1 MKIKIL
7 SLTVLLLPIF
17 SVVHAQTA
25 STNISDLF
33 PFAVQSHSSQGE
45 VDMQG
50 SARIEGTNGG
60 KLDFKNKDNLN
71 GKCDGRDCSIS
82 NNIAPDFDL
91 QWQDNWAFNDA
102 WQPKR
107 LPLPSFI
114 EYSASGED
122 LVCDW
127 NKNQGVTIKSD
138 VYKSIN
144 VVNNCKISSAN
155 INNIVKEKISVNG
168 SGTLYLAP
176 GHYWMD
182 SLELGGSGSI
192 QPLRDGDI
200 NLHIKNKLSLESSQ
214 ALGGPKSPVNI
225 TYYGNDDVDFKTS
238 VIGRLN
244 THAHL
249 KMSGNARLDS
259 LVQAKSIELQ
269 DSAKLTM
276 LPGSYWFDKFDISG
290 GAEILQPQAGDIN
303 LHIKNNVTIKI
314 SKLGASDRR
323 VNISNYN
330 ENVDLGNSL
339 TLHGDLNTRD
349 ELDLQGSSKLY
360 GAVRAKSLD
369 LQGSAELYL
378 TPGEYW
384 YEEVQLQGS
393 TKIHLTGDKLT
404 HLHIKDELETDG
416 SAKIN
421 ESDKP
426 LLIFLYG
433 NKKNDEGDVDLDGSS
448 EIHGYLYV
456 QGEVELQG
464 TAKIYGAVN
473 VVDLEMQGSSVI
485 YYKALSFSE
494 QLNHY
499 RLKYDSAAKN
509 MTAYACADNDCNFYY
524 QGLVK
529 KLHIKDGIN
538 NNNIADFKSFSKIS
552 ATESYTPKNKDQCV
566 QFSILN
572 SSTNPEPS
580 ATPALRCWKDGVPL
594 VDCKLCD
601 QEELPAVDLAGFVFG
616 DITITEQHLE
626 GITQGAILTL
636 DSINGNGSLT
646 SNQQLLTTGSP
657 VSLPLVVSYNQAESI
672 SLKIKA
678 IKNNVE
684 QFVKLNLVFVPK
696 SLAWINPSTAC
707 VNQNNQFL
715 YTEHNSKCQVLG
727 RAGEKVTLTLQAL
740 GENKRAIE
748 NYQMQKDGW
757 ITVAELNDEAK
768 LSNDPAAIVSLLNF
782 TNEQKIEHKVKTI
795 SLIQANVKAHCA
807 AYAVKNGDNCVLMTQ
822 GDTAILG
829 RTVPAYLQVTGIA
842 GDITDNVVY
851 AAQPESIKFV
861 TTPSFT
867 VLGFDTNNNSLP
879 SYSSEFAGG
888 LVVNSKLT
896 LETPLGINLVNPDIY
911 ISKTETNTGTPLIS
925 FNHEDLIFIK
935 NKPFSETPLTFPL
948 ELTIDRHELNNGAS
962 GKTTLAS
969 AEDKLRY
976 GFLSIDKLELPVNT
990 PGDMSVHLNYYGS
1003 STDSIR
1009 QDIKSNAGIA
1019 TLSSIFSLTP
1029 YSGVTTAKPTGLEFN
1044 EKIMEGKLV
1053 RLIKV
1058 PAHSSEWRGIVEM
1071 KADKWLKTYEN
1082 GLVNPSAELNIIND
1096 ARKRGNDRVFNRREV
1111 MR

>member
-1 MKIKIL
+1 MNVKC
-7 SLTVLLLPIF
+7 LTALLLLAPVF
-17 SVVHAQTA
+17 SLAQTQTA
-25 STNISDLF
+25 STSVSDLF
-33 PFAVQSHSSQGE
+33 PFAAQSHSNQGE
-45 VDMQG
+45 IDMQG
-50 SARIEGTNGG
+50 GTITGTNGS
-60 KLDFKNKDNLN
+60 KLDFKKKDNLK
-71 GKCDGRDCSIS
+71 GKCDGRDCYIS
-82 NNIAPDFDL
+82 NTIAPSFNL
-91 QWQDNWAFNDA
+91 QWPENWIFNDS
-102 WQPKR
+102 WQSDL
-107 LPLPSFI
+107 LPLPAFV
-114 EYSASGED
+114 EYSAGGED

-127 NKNQGVTIKSD
+127 NKNQGITTQSD
-138 VYKSIN
+138 VYKNIV
-144 VVNNCKISSAN
+144 VVNNCKISSTN
-155 INNIVKEKISVNG
+155 INTVIKEKISISG
-168 SGTLYLAP
+168 SGILYLAP
-176 GHYWMD
+176 GNYWMD
-182 SLELGGSGSI
+182 SLELSGSGSI
-192 QPLRDGDI
+192 KPLRDGDI

-214 ALGGPKSPVNI
+214 VLGSAKSPVNI
-225 TYYGNDDVDFKTS
+225 TYHGNDDVDFKANLTGS
-238 VIGRLN
+238 LN
-244 THAHL
+244 TKTNL
-249 KMSGNARLDS
+249 KMSGSSRLDK
-259 LVQAKSIELQ
+259 LIQAKSLELQ
-269 DSAKLTM
+269 GSAKLTM
-276 LPGSYWFDKFDISG
+276 LPGTYWLEKFDISG
-290 GAEILQPQAGDIN
+290 SAEILQPQAGDIN
-303 LHIKNNVTIKI
+303 LHVKDNVSIKI
-314 SKLGASDRR
+314 SKLGAGDRR

-330 ENVDLGNSL
+330 GNVDLGNSL
-339 TLHGDLNTRD
+339 TLYGDLNTGD

-384 YEEVQLQGS
+384 YEEVELQGS
-393 TKIHLTGDKLT
+393 TKIHLTGANLT
-404 HLHIKDELETDG
+404 HLHIKDELELDG

-421 ESDKP
+421 ESENP

-433 NKKNDEGDVDLDGSS
+433 NKKNTEGDVDLDGSS
-448 EIHGYLYV
+448 EVNGYLYV

-464 TAKIYGAVN
+464 SAKIYGSVN
-473 VVDLEMQGSSVI
+473 VVDLEMQGSSAI
-485 YYKALSFSE
+485 YYKAFPFLK

-499 RLKYDSAAKN
+499 RLSYDSTAEN
-509 MTAYACADNDCNFYY
+509 LIAYACADSNCNFYY
-524 QGLVK
+524 QDVVK

-538 NNNIADFKSFSKIS
+538 NNITDFKSFSKIS
-552 ATESYTPKNKDQCV
+552 AAVSYTPKYKKDQCV
-566 QFSILN
+566 QFAIHN
-572 SSTNPEPS
+572 SSTDPEPS
-580 ATPALRCWKDGVPL
+580 ATPGLRCWKDGVPL

-925 FNHEDLIFIK
+925 FNHENLIFIK